1 MRRFFTAFILVTG
14 ILVLSGCE
22 NRVTA
27 SALAGTSW
35 RLSSWSAASPDPSRY
50 TITASFTDS
59 AMSGRSAV
67 NSYSGSY
74 TAETDGAFSVGILES
89 TLMASPDDDAMSAES
104 TYLDLL
110 GRAIRYALTDTTLTL
125 YDGNGSVL
133 LVFSRQ

>member
-1 MRRFFTAFILVTG
+1 MRRIFATLILFACLLGLT
-14 ILVLSGCE
+14 SCE
-22 NRVTA
+22 NSETS

-35 RLSSWSAASPDPSRY
+35 RLSSWSAAFPDPSRY

-110 GRAIRYALTDTTLTL
+110 GRASRYAQTDTNLTL
-125 YDGNGSVL
+125 YDGSGSVL